1 MLKAVDFHAQ
11 SIEEKYELD
20 SLENKNK
27 KRELK
32 HNFFLQS
39 KFEFGGIV
47 PSVEEQG
54 IEKYYGLD
62 LRVAWQL
69 KVNDVY
75 GMIYNSP
82 KFGVGFYSGTFDN
95 HSFGEPN
102 GLYGFFEANIGK
114 QNRKWNWV
122 YNIGLGIAYNF
133 NYYDPDTN
141 PDNILIGSHENVYI
155 AFSLESTYNITD
167 HWVAGLGFGFK
178 HFSNGKIVLP
188 NKGINLIPITT
199 RIEYSFSDKKP
210 EIDKSKIQK
219 FIPFNMLN
227 VFYGFGVKGFKVDK
241 PVYFKSTLSVNAI
254 RQPNYKIR
262 YGLGFD
268 MFYTAGSL
276 DRVTSDKSDFNKL
289 FSYGITS
296 IFEWVITHR
305 LYTPV
310 NFGVYLNKNEENYE
324 TRFFQRL
331 GMRYL
336 FGKHNKMLVGVSL
349 KVTEFHADFVEWT
362 VGYTFKNDKN
372 EYKLL
377 Y

>member
-1 MLKAVDFHAQ
+1 MLKAVDSHAQ
-11 SIEEKYELD
+11 SIEVKYELD
-20 SLENKNK
+20 SLETKNN

-39 KFEFGGIV
+39 KFEFGGLV

-62 LRVAWQL
+62 LRAAWQL

-75 GMIYNSP
+75 ATLFNAP

-102 GLYGFFEANIGK
+102 GLYGFFETNIGR

-122 YNIGLGIAYNF
+122 YNIGLGVAFNF
-133 NYYDPDTN
+133 NYYDPISN

-199 RIEYSFSDKKP
+199 RIEYSFSNKKP
-210 EIDKSKIQK
+210 EIHKSKVQK

-227 VFYGFGVKGFKVDK
+227 VFYGFGVKGFEVDK
-241 PVYFKSTLSVNAI
+241 PVYFKSTLSANAI

-268 MFYTAGSL
+268 LFYTAGSL

-296 IFEWVITHR
+296 IFEWVITQR
-305 LYTPV
+305 LYIPL